1 MPGQTTQFA
10 AKAYRAAASAVPAT
24 LILGVGNILLRDEGA
39 GVRAVEVLRE
49 MDLPRGVEAL
59 DGGTL
64 GMDLLDLIADRERL
78 IVIDVVRAGGPP
90 GTVYRLCPDNLIR
103 PDLPHLSLHQAGLM
117 EALAMAGQ
125 LGCAPR
131 EVVIFGIEPRV
142 IDYGL
147 DLSDEV
153 AAVLPKVVALVLAK
167 VFAPA

>member
-1 MPGQTTQFA
+1 MSAQTIP
-10 AKAYRAAASAVPAT
+10 AAATAAPAATPSAPT

-49 MDLPRGVEAL
+49 MDLPEGVEAL

-64 GMDLLDLIADRERL
+64 GVDLVDLIAGRERL
-78 IVIDVVRAGGPP
+78 VVIDVVRAGGPP
-90 GTVYRLCPDNLIR
+90 GTVYRLCPDDLSR
-103 PDLPHLSLHQAGLM
+103 PDVPHISLHQTGLL
-117 EALAMAGQ
+117 EALLMAGQ

-131 EVVIFGIEPRV
+131 EVTIFGVEPRV

-153 AAVLPKVVALVLAK
+153 AAVLPRVIGLVLAK
-167 VFAPA
+167 VCAPA

>member
-1 MPGQTTQFA
+1 MSVETIQATAIA
-10 AKAYRAAASAVPAT
+10 APTGVAPAPT

-64 GMDLLDLIADRERL
+64 GVDRVALIADRERL

-90 GTVYRLCPDNLIR
+90 GTVYRLSPDDLSR
-103 PDLPHLSLHQAGLM
+103 PDVPHISLHQTGLL
-117 EALAMAGQ
+117 EALLMAGR

-131 EVVIFGIEPRV
+131 EVTIFGVEPRV

-147 DLSDEV
+147 DLSREV
-153 AAVLPKVVALVLAK
+153 TAVLPRVIGLVLAM
-167 VFAPA
+167 VCAPA